1 MDRNRRWT
9 EYYYRIR
16 GGKIKDPQAL
26 YKSLQKGYG
35 VKHPEK
41 INGFSGLSFGTGSVY
56 ISQMLLPYMKKPEF
70 NEFVYRSLRMFEK
83 EKYGD
88 ISNSDIEVNGENRW
102 LGNGDRVT
110 GRYGYYYDS
119 DYQGKLRFDEIIRI
133 RTWEGDTWI
142 SFDPEPDFYI
152 LLSDRYEVQLEKA
165 GPECACEEMN
175 GRNDKAVPPKASDE
189 T

>member
-88 ISNSDIEVNGENRW
+88 ISNGDIEVNGENRW
-102 LGNGDRVT
+102 LGNGDYVF
-110 GRYGYYYDS
+110 GRYGYFFDNR
-119 DYQGKLRFDEIIRI
+119 YQGKKQYDEIIRI
-133 RTWEGDTWI
+133 RMWKGNTWVTYDSEMDLFLLLKDNGD
-142 SFDPEPDFYI
+142 DPGTVVEDLP
-152 LLSDRYEVQLEKA
+152 
-165 GPECACEEMN
+165 CEEE
-175 GRNDKAVPPKASDE
+175 D
-189 T
+189 